1 MKRVHG
7 SWASID
13 FDAKKQH
20 LRKLFV
26 GLSVFAVC
34 GASAN
39 AQLNI
44 IPTFDPSIATNA
56 NAAAV
61 ETAINSAIT
70 IIDGDISNP
79 VTVTIDFGAIT
90 NGLGQSLTGQYLPTY
105 SQYLNALKTVQTL
118 SANDNIAIASLPAGP
133 NNPVNGNTGVTATA
147 PLLRALGFNTPAA
160 IPGISVTNFFDSDI
174 QFNLALV
181 NATRPGSNPN
191 NYDLQATAEHEINEV
206 LGIGGSGSVIST
218 NSGALTNAVG
228 VLDLFR
234 YSAPGVRSFTT
245 SSNAVSFF
253 SINGGTN
260 KLVSF
265 NQYGRGSDYS
275 DWGDGVSPADGT
287 GNNPQQVQ
295 DAFGTPGTNGVDEG
309 VNELTALD
317 VVGWNVVVPEPSTV
331 VLVVFGLLGAWS
343 IRRRKA

>member
-1 MKRVHG
+1 MKQLQG
-7 SWASID
+7 SLASKGIGT
-13 FDAKKQH
+13 KKQH
-20 LRKLFV
+20 LRKLFA
-26 GLSVFAVC
+26 GLSVLAVC
-34 GASAN
+34 CASAN
-39 AQLNI
+39 ALTIN
-44 IPTFDPSIATNA
+44 PTFDPSIATNA
-56 NAAAV
+56 NAGAV
-61 ETAINSAIT
+61 ETAINNAIA
-70 IIDGDISNP
+70 IIQGEVNNP

-133 NNPVNGNTGVTATA
+133 NNPVNGNTGITATA
-147 PLLRALGFNTPAA
+147 PLLRALGFNTPAFT
-160 IPGISVTNFFDSDI
+160 PGIGGSNIFDSDI

-260 KLVSF
+260 QLVNF
-265 NQYGRGSDYS
+265 NQFGRGSDYS
-275 DWGDGVSPADGT
+275 DWSDGVSPADGT

-295 DAFGTPGTNGVDEG
+295 DAFGTPGTNGVDNG
-309 VNELTALD
+309 VNEITALD
-317 VVGWNVVVPEPSTV
+317 VVGWNVVPEPSTML
-331 VLVVFGLLGAWS
+331 LVVMGVLGAWS